1 MTLIDLVGKNLFRKR
16 LRTLLTVIA
25 IFIAFA
31 IFGVLATF
39 QNAMNAG
46 IDTAGA
52 DRLIVTNKI
61 NFTLQM
67 PIAYVQRTRGVE
79 GVRNVAQ
86 ADWFGGYFRDPRI
99 FFAAIAVDPVPYLDI
114 YPEYLLPPAQR
125 QAFISD
131 RTALVAGETVAKQF
145 GWKVG
150 DRIPL
155 KSNIFQQK
163 NGSDAWD
170 FNLVGIIKGETER
183 VDTNFVIFQY
193 NYFNDTRSFGSDT
206 IGWMIVKTQHPKD
219 NAKVMKAVDDMF
231 ANSPFETA
239 TQTEQ
244 AFAKAFLEQAGD
256 LGFIISAVVG
266 AAFATILLIVGN
278 TMMLTVRERTNE
290 IAVMK
295 TIGFTSQRIFGLV
308 IGESLLLAVIGGA
321 LGVLVAWLLSFALQ
335 NATGGTFGPMTFTP
349 GIAIWSVVLMA
360 LLGLL
365 TGLIPALRAMRINVV
380 TALGRK

>member
-1 MTLIDLVGKNLFRKR
+1 MTLIELVRKNLFRKK
-16 LRTLLTVIA
+16 LRTILTVVA

-61 NFTLQM
+61 NFTLAM
-67 PIAYVQRTRGVE
+67 PIAYVQRTRGVK
-79 GVRNVAQ
+79 GVRTVAH

-99 FFAAIAVDPVPYLDI
+99 FFAAMAVDPAPYLEI
-114 YPEYLLPPAQR
+114 YPEYLLPPAHR
-125 QAFISD
+125 EAFLRD
-131 RTALVAGETVAKQF
+131 RTTLVAGKTVADQF

-163 NGSDAWD
+163 NGSDTWD
-170 FNLVGIIKGETER
+170 FTLVGIITGETPR
-183 VDTNFVIFQY
+183 VDTNFVIFHY
-193 NYFNDTRSFGSDT
+193 DYFKDTRSFGGDT
-206 IGWMIVKTQHPKD
+206 IGWMIVKTQSPKD
-219 NAKVMKAVDDMF
+219 NAGVMKDVDQMF
-231 ANSPFETA
+231 ANSPFETE

-256 LGFIISAVVG
+256 LGFIITAVVG

-295 TIGFTSQRIFGLV
+295 TIGFTSERIFALV

-335 NATGGTFGPMTFTP
+335 NATGGAFGPMTFTP
-349 GIAIWSVVLMA
+349 GIAIWSLVLMG

-365 TGLIPALRAMRINVV
+365 TGLIPAVRAMRINVV
-380 TALGRK
+380 SALGGK